1 MEKIGRAEKK
11 YGSFHEEA
19 GGWRSADF
27 AGGVMYRII
36 KVLNNNGVLAY
47 DQDAGQEIIFLGK
60 GAGFNRKMGER
71 VSELKAPDGKRYEL
85 VKKGASLLSQVNS
98 IDPVFIEASA
108 RIIQEA
114 ESMFGEIDKGIL
126 LPMADHIALAV
137 NRARKGMEL
146 PNPFHQDIRALFEK
160 EYQAALRG
168 REILLEMTGS
178 RISDDEVGYI
188 TLHIHSGL
196 SRENVADSLNLA
208 RMVQEGVGQIEKG
221 LGMSLEPDSLG
232 YNRLLSHMRYLIA
245 RVRKGERVN
254 LDLEDYARSNFPDAY
269 AIAGQVCGFM
279 EKELGLP
286 IPQEE
291 IGFLAIHIQRVRQPG
306 A

>member
-1 MEKIGRAEKK
+1 
-11 YGSFHEEA
+11 
-19 GGWRSADF
+19 
-27 AGGVMYRII
+27 MYRII
-36 KVLNNNGVLAY
+36 KVLNNNGVLAF
-47 DQDAGQEIIFLGK
+47 DQDTGQEIIFLGK
-60 GAGFNRKMGER
+60 GAGFGRRMGER
-71 VSELKAPDGKRYEL
+71 VRELKAPDGKRYEL
-85 VKKGASLLSQVNS
+85 VKKGPSALSQVNS
-98 IDPVFIEASA
+98 IEPVFIEATA
-108 RIIQEA
+108 QIIQEA
-114 ESMFGEIDKGIL
+114 EAMFGAIDRGIL

-137 NRARKGMEL
+137 KRAQEGMEL

-160 EYQAALRG
+160 EYRAALRG
-168 REILLEMTGS
+168 RDILMEMTGI

-196 SRENVADSLNLA
+196 SQENVADSLNLA
-208 RMVQEGVGQIEKG
+208 RTVQEGVVQIEKS
-221 LGMSLEPDSLG
+221 LGMSLAPDSLG

-254 LDLEDYARSNFPDAY
+254 LDMEDYAKSNFPDAY
-269 AIAGQVCGFM
+269 AIAGQVCRSM
-279 EKELGLP
+279 EKELGIA

>member
-1 MEKIGRAEKK
+1 
-11 YGSFHEEA
+11 
-19 GGWRSADF
+19 
-27 AGGVMYRII
+27 MYRII

-160 EYQAALRG
+160 EYQAPFCPRLR
-168 REILLEMTGS
+168 T
-178 RISDDEVGYI
+178 
-188 TLHIHSGL
+188 
-196 SRENVADSLNLA
+196 
-208 RMVQEGVGQIEKG
+208 
-221 LGMSLEPDSLG
+221 
-232 YNRLLSHMRYLIA
+232 
-245 RVRKGERVN
+245 
-254 LDLEDYARSNFPDAY
+254 
-269 AIAGQVCGFM
+269 CC
-279 EKELGLP
+279 
-286 IPQEE
+286 
-291 IGFLAIHIQRVRQPG
+291 
-306 A
+306 